1 MSKSIFAI
9 GLLLIMS
16 AQAGEVI
23 FSNATLEWE
32 IKESAVDFTLTIKNE
47 TNTGIDWYAI
57 GFRNISSNGKGFQ
70 DADFV
75 RINVDEKEIED
86 AHTDENSNNLDDD
99 RDSDSTTTSGE
110 KVTSEGNEIIAK
122 WTKLMKGG
130 GDDIDLVEGEE
141 YEVIYGYA
149 YDPDF
154 DYDNPEVERVTL
166 SEDFTNNAILAMAP
180 IAMMALNLI

>member
-9 GLLLIMS
+9 GLLLIS

-23 FSNATLEWE
+23 FSNATLDWE
-32 IKESAVDFTLTIKNE
+32 IKESTVDFILTINNE

-57 GFRNISSNGKGFQ
+57 GFRNISSNGEGFQ
-70 DADFV
+70 DAYFV
-75 RINVDEKEIED
+75 RINVDRESIED
-86 AHTDENSNNLDDD
+86 AYTDENSNDLEYRDDD
-99 RDSDSTTTSGE
+99 LTTTSSE
-110 KVTSEGNEIIAK
+110 SVKSEGNEIIAK
-122 WTKLMKGG
+122 WTKSMEGG
-130 GDDIDLVEGEE
+130 EYDIDLVEGEE

-149 YDPDF
+149 YNENF
-154 DYDNPEVERVTL
+154 DYDTPEVEKVTL